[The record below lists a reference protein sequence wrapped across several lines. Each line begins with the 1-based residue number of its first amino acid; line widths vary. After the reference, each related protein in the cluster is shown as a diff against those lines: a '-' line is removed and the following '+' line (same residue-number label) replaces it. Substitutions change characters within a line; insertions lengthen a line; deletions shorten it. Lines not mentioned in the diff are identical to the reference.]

1 MDILSFL
8 ATALPQIKKEER
20 LEFTKE
26 VFNAVAGRVDFQAT
40 PFPASLPVKEE
51 EEEQAGKTEELVAV
65 EDMSEKDFN
74 EQIVKGGGNA

>member
-40 PFPASLPVKEE
+40 PFPDLSTAKEE
-51 EEEQAGKTEELVAV
+51 EGEKTAKPEELVAV

-74 EQIVKGGGNA
+74 EKVVKGE